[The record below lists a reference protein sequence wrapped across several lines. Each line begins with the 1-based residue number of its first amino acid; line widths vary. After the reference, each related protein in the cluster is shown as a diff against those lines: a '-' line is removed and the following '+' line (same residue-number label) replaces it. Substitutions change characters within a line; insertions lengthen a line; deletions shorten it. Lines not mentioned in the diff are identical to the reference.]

1 MFKTDRT
8 VYKYKEGIYDL
19 MDEKNMNI
27 VSGWIP
33 FKNKAERLAA
43 WKQLKRQYG
52 DNIHIIIED
61 QIIKYSCQIERNQAI

>member
-27 VSGWIP
+27 VSGYDTIL
-33 FKNKAERLAA
+33 KNKVKNYSLEAA
-43 WKQLKRQYG
+43 KEAVR
-52 DNIHIIIED
+52 
-61 QIIKYSCQIERNQAI
+61 

>member
-33 FKNKAERLAA
+33 FKNKTEKLTA

-52 DNIHIIIED
+52 DNIRIVIED